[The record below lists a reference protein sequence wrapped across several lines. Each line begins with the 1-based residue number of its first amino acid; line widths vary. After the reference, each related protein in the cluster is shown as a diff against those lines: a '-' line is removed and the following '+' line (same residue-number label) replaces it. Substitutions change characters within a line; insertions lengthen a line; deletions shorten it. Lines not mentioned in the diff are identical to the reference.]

1 MRFYPEMAQ
10 FSICAVLQYHLCT
23 DVNINIKQQH
33 KPHFPSAFNCVYN
46 SQYFRCAFSFL
57 EVVMFTIKALLSPWL
72 TRQQTCHS
80 LFYEILI
87 EEQLLHVCK
96 VEPSPQTTQPLFSKS
111 WTEGAWNAVNHA
123 EYFYT
128 LYPRHWFDLGL
139 LNYDQMHKSNFG
151 VSTNI
156 IIIIKTWLFIDFG
169 NSTNYV
175 IKHNL
180 QFKMGLNNHKPQFK
194 KGMSSGF

>member
-1 MRFYPEMAQ
+1 MPP
-10 FSICAVLQYHLCT
+10 T
-23 DVNINIKQQH
+23 
-33 KPHFPSAFNCVYN
+33 
-46 SQYFRCAFSFL
+46 FL
-57 EVVMFTIKALLSPWL
+57 WNTN
-72 TRQQTCHS
+72 R
-80 LFYEILI
+80 
-87 EEQLLHVCK
+87 LLHVCK

-111 WTEGAWNAVNHA
+111 WTEGAWNAVNNA

-151 VSTNI
+151 VNTN
-156 IIIIKTWLFIDFG
+156 IIKTWLFIDFG

-180 QFKMGLNNHKPQFK
+180 QFKIGLNNHKPRFK
-194 KGMSSGF
+194 KGMSLAFKEGKSLLSWKGVSLIYDKKENPWNGNQWRHFILIMLFSKIVVRFCPSAD

>member
-1 MRFYPEMAQ
+1 M
-10 FSICAVLQYHLCT
+10 VT
-23 DVNINIKQQH
+23 DGKG
-33 KPHFPSAFNCVYN
+33 KCS
-46 SQYFRCAFSFL
+46 
-57 EVVMFTIKALLSPWL
+57 L
-72 TRQQTCHS
+72 TLQQTCHQ

-111 WTEGAWNAVNHA
+111 WTEGAWNAVNNA

-151 VSTNI
+151 VNTN

-169 NSTNYV
+169 NSTNDV

-180 QFKMGLNNHKPQFK
+180 QFKIGLNNHKPRFK
-194 KGMSSGF
+194 KGMSLAFKEGKSLLSWKGVSLIYDKKENPWNGNQRRRFILIMLFSKIVVRFCPSAD

>member
-1 MRFYPEMAQ
+1 M
-10 FSICAVLQYHLCT
+10 VT
-23 DVNINIKQQH
+23 DGKG
-33 KPHFPSAFNCVYN
+33 NC
-46 SQYFRCAFSFL
+46 S
-57 EVVMFTIKALLSPWL
+57 L
-72 TRQQTCHS
+72 TLQQTCHQ

-111 WTEGAWNAVNHA
+111 WTEGAWNAVNNA
-123 EYFYT
+123 
-128 LYPRHWFDLGL
+128 L

-151 VSTNI
+151 VNTN
-156 IIIIKTWLFIDFG
+156 IIKTWLFIDFG

-180 QFKMGLNNHKPQFK
+180 QFKIGLNNHKPRFK
-194 KGMSSGF
+194 KGMSLAFKEGKSLLSWKGVSLIYDKKENPWNGDQRRHFILIMLFSKIVVRFCPSAD